1 MSYPGI
7 DPADV
12 QTMEPVG
19 TQEPSAGEPKLLP
32 PKIPQVEEQRLQ
44 SVIDPEQLKDIVQE
58 AVADQF
64 AITDGWRNRAVQ
76 FVVLCPSG
84 QRALLKHL
92 TTMDLVDA
100 GLIEDMDT
108 FTKALFPASFDQAGN
123 PVENQGQ
130 ESFWKQLK
138 DPDKKL
144 KFLGMLNRLLV
155 VGVVNPTVVDDGV
168 DIVID
173 ERTGKRVVVQGTLV
187 EEINGKEYLKTE
199 IGNRLIA
206 PNEVR
211 ASAIDF
217 TDKMTI
223 FSEFNK
229 PLDQIKPFRESPVGV
244 PSVDSEQGSGSTTQ

>member
-1 MSYPGI
+1 M
-7 DPADV
+7 
-12 QTMEPVG
+12 
-19 TQEPSAGEPKLLP
+19 
-32 PKIPQVEEQRLQ
+32 
-44 SVIDPEQLKDIVQE
+44 
-58 AVADQF
+58 
-64 AITDGWRNRAVQ
+64 
-76 FVVLCPSG
+76 
-84 QRALLKHL
+84 
-92 TTMDLVDA
+92 
-100 GLIEDMDT
+100 
-108 FTKALFPASFDQAGN
+108 
-123 PVENQGQ
+123 ENQGQ
-130 ESFWKQLK
+130 DSFWKQLK

-173 ERTGKRVVVQGTLV
+173 EKTGKRVVVQGTLV

-229 PLDQIKPFRESPVGV
+229 PLDQIKPFRESPTGV
-244 PSVDSEQGSGSTTQ
+244 PSVDSEQGSGSTAQ